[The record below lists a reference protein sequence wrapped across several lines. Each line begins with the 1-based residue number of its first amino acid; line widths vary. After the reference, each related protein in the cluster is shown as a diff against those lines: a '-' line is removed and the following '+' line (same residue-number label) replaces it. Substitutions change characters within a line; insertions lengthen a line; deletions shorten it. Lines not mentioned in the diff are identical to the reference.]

1 ILTCLDSLHSLDSA
15 SGFEPLGRGIEA
27 LRALLDYFIK
37 QTIHLLDELKISI
50 FKIGVVLSVIGMIW
64 ISFIFLQ
71 GDKISEEIVLKS
83 SNSHDLELNFNGK
96 GIGYYKI
103 FMPEFAGD
111 QVFVQILDRNQNV
124 ISEESVQ
131 TKMSVGYF
139 DFEKSGIYTAK
150 ITNPSENQ
158 INLQVEF
165 GDANSE
171 DMIYSGVMI
180 LVGAIMIIVSSYMKL
195 KNYNIEQPD
204 ENIS

>member
-1 ILTCLDSLHSLDSA
+1 MI
-15 SGFEPLGRGIEA
+15 
-27 LRALLDYFIK
+27 
-37 QTIHLLDELKISI
+37 
-50 FKIGVVLSVIGMIW
+50 SVIGMIW
-64 ISFIFLQ
+64 ISFVFLQ

-96 GIGYYKI
+96 GIGYYKV
-103 FMPEFAGD
+103 FMPEFVGN
-111 QVFVQILDRNQNV
+111 QIFVQILDRNQNI
-124 ISEESVQ
+124 ISEEIIQ

-139 DFEKSGIYTAK
+139 DFEKSGIHTIK

-171 DMIYSGVMI
+171 NMISPGVMI
-180 LVGAIMIIVSSYMKL
+180 LVGAVMIIVSSYLKL
-195 KNYNIEQPD
+195 KNYSIEQPD

>member
-1 ILTCLDSLHSLDSA
+1 M
-15 SGFEPLGRGIEA
+15 
-27 LRALLDYFIK
+27 
-37 QTIHLLDELKISI
+37 KISL

-64 ISFIFLQ
+64 ISFVFLQ
-71 GDKISEEIVLKS
+71 GDRISEEVVLKS
-83 SNSHDLELNFNGK
+83 TNSHDIELNFNGK
-96 GIGYYKI
+96 GIGYYKV
-103 FMPEFAGD
+103 FMPEFVGN
-111 QVFVQILDRNQNV
+111 QVFVQILDRNQNI
-124 ISEESVQ
+124 ISEEIVQ

-139 DFEKSGIYTAK
+139 DFGKSGIYTIK

-171 DMIYSGVMI
+171 NMISSGVMI

>member
-1 ILTCLDSLHSLDSA
+1 
-15 SGFEPLGRGIEA
+15 
-27 LRALLDYFIK
+27 
-37 QTIHLLDELKISI
+37 
-50 FKIGVVLSVIGMIW
+50 MIW
-64 ISFIFLQ
+64 ISFVFLQ
-71 GDKISEEIVLKS
+71 GDKISEGIVLKS
-83 SNSHDLELNFNGK
+83 TNSHDIELNFNGK

-103 FMPEFAGD
+103 IMPEFAGD
-111 QVFVQILDRNQNV
+111 QIFVQILDRNQNI
-124 ISEESVQ
+124 ISEEIIQ

-139 DFEKSGIYTAK
+139 DFEKSGIYTIK

-171 DMIYSGVMI
+171 NMIYSGVMI
-180 LVGAIMIIVSSYMKL
+180 LVGAVMIIASSYMKL

>member
-1 ILTCLDSLHSLDSA
+1 MDSLHSLDSA

-37 QTIHLLDELKISI
+37 QTIHLLDELKISL
-50 FKIGVVLSVIGMIW
+50 FKIGLVLSVIGMIW
-64 ISFIFLQ
+64 ISFVFLQ
-71 GDKISEEIVLKS
+71 GDRISEEVVLKS
-83 SNSHDLELNFNGK
+83 TNSHDIELNFNGK
-96 GIGYYKI
+96 GIGYYKV
-103 FMPEFAGD
+103 FMPEFAGN
-111 QVFVQILDRNQNV
+111 QVFVQILDRNQNI
-124 ISEESVQ
+124 ISEEIIQ

-171 DMIYSGVMI
+171 NMISPGVMI
-180 LVGAIMIIVSSYMKL
+180 LVGAVMIIVSSYMKL

>member
-1 ILTCLDSLHSLDSA
+1 
-15 SGFEPLGRGIEA
+15 
-27 LRALLDYFIK
+27 
-37 QTIHLLDELKISI
+37 
-50 FKIGVVLSVIGMIW
+50 M
-64 ISFIFLQ
+64 
-71 GDKISEEIVLKS
+71 SEEVVLKS
-83 SNSHDLELNFNGK
+83 TNSHDIELNFNGK
-96 GIGYYKI
+96 GIGYYKV
-103 FMPEFAGD
+103 FMPEFAGK
-111 QVFVQILDRNQNV
+111 QIFVQILDRNQNI
-124 ISEESVQ
+124 ISEEIIQ

-171 DMIYSGVMI
+171 NMISPGVMI
-180 LVGAIMIIVSSYMKL
+180 LIGAIMIIVSSYMKL

>member
-1 ILTCLDSLHSLDSA
+1 
-15 SGFEPLGRGIEA
+15 
-27 LRALLDYFIK
+27 
-37 QTIHLLDELKISI
+37 
-50 FKIGVVLSVIGMIW
+50 VLSVIGIIL
-64 ISFIFLQ
+64 ISFVFLQ
-71 GDKISEEIVLKS
+71 GDRISEEIVLKS
-83 SNSHDLELNFNGK
+83 NNSHDIELNFDGK

-103 FMPEFAGD
+103 FMPEFAGN
-111 QVFVQILDRNQNV
+111 QVFIQILDKNQNI
-124 ISEESVQ
+124 ISEEIVQ

-171 DMIYSGVMI
+171 NMIPPGVMI
-180 LVGAIMIIVSSYMKL
+180 LVGGVMIIVSSYMRL
-195 KNYNIEQPD
+195 KNYKIEQPD

>member
-1 ILTCLDSLHSLDSA
+1 MDSLHSLDSA

-37 QTIHLLDELKISI
+37 QAIHLLDELKISL
-50 FKIGVVLSVIGMIW
+50 FKIGLVLSVIGMIW
-64 ISFIFLQ
+64 ISFVFLQ
-71 GDKISEEIVLKS
+71 GDRISEEIVLKS
-83 SNSHDLELNFNGK
+83 SNSHDVELNFDGK
-96 GIGYYKI
+96 GNGYYKV

-111 QVFVQILDRNQNV
+111 QVFVQILDKNQNV

-139 DFEKSGIYTAK
+139 DFEKSGTYTAK

-171 DMIYSGVMI
+171 NMIPPGVMI
-180 LVGAIMIIVSSYMKL
+180 LVGAVMIIVSSYMKL
-195 KNYNIEQPD
+195 KNYSIEQPD
-204 ENIS
+204 KNIL